1 VPYPL
6 SAFERRAAHPAGRPR
21 AAKGYGALVL
31 PWHSSPRHELDQSSL
46 QGPTHGALAL
56 IQEIDESRIFPG
68 PRPLDARRS
77 ILLAED
83 DLRLARVVQS
93 ALELEGEAQ
102 WSVTVANDGA
112 RALELA
118 AASPPQV
125 VLLDVFLP
133 GVDGVEVYKRLRAD
147 PATRATRVIFVS
159 AATSLDL
166 YERGIQDGVLMRKP
180 FDVCDLVGLVR
191 ALLTA

>member
-1 VPYPL
+1 M
-6 SAFERRAAHPAGRPR
+6 
-21 AAKGYGALVL
+21 GYGALVL
-31 PWHSSPRHELDQSSL
+31 PWHSSPRHELDQSAL
-46 QGPTHGALAL
+46 HAATHGALAL
-56 IQEIDESRIFPG
+56 IEEVDESPAFPT
-68 PRPLDARRS
+68 PRQLDARRS

-147 PATRATRVIFVS
+147 PATRAARVIFVS

-166 YERGIQDGVLMRKP
+166 YQRGIQDGVLLRKP

>member
-21 AAKGYGALVL
+21 ATKGYGALVL

-46 QGPTHGALAL
+46 HGPTHGALAL
-56 IQEIDESRIFPG
+56 IQEIDESQVFPG
-68 PRPLDARRS
+68 PHPLDARRS

-83 DLRLARVVQS
+83 DSRLARVVQS

-118 AASPPQV
+118 AANPPQV

-147 PATRATRVIFVS
+147 PATRDTRVIFVS

-166 YERGIQDGVLMRKP
+166 YERGIQDGVLLRKP

-191 ALLTA
+191 ALLAA